1 MEVDVEVERR
11 GWNGVGVGVEELG
24 CWLLLNVQGR
34 GRESIPALPFQFRF
48 NSNSKEEAK
57 KMLHIPGSWCQ
68 HNMCW
73 RWEGRTAQ
81 TRVCGVYYGLL
92 REEDRARREEVGS
105 TVDGAGAPWSNWRRF
120 LGLLMCVMS
129 CGTLAT
135 GRYSNEKPPTR
146 SESWQ
151 ETNQGTI
158 LALALI
164 DSGPC
169 PSSSPLSEETKKQTE
184 LHVLL
189 FYFSLLLPLDLA
201 SVSVASFPSVD
212 LDAIPRLLPGW
223 LHGASIMQH

>member
-1 MEVDVEVERR
+1 MSTQHVLEV
-11 GWNGVGVGVEELG
+11 
-24 CWLLLNVQGR
+24 
-34 GRESIPALPFQFRF
+34 
-48 NSNSKEEAK
+48 
-57 KMLHIPGSWCQ
+57 
-68 HNMCW
+68 
-73 RWEGRTAQ
+73 GRTHG
-81 TRVCGVYYGLL
+81 TDSSL
-92 REEDRARREEVGS
+92 RGILWLVKRGTGQDGEEVGS

-169 PSSSPLSEETKKQTE
+169 PSSSPLNEETKKQTE

-189 FYFSLLLPLDLA
+189 FLLFFFVTFGLGFGFGCFI
-201 SVSVASFPSVD
+201 S
-212 LDAIPRLLPGW
+212 ICRLGCHSQITSRMAPWGIHNATLKHVLQFW
-223 LHGASIMQH
+223 LILGGQ